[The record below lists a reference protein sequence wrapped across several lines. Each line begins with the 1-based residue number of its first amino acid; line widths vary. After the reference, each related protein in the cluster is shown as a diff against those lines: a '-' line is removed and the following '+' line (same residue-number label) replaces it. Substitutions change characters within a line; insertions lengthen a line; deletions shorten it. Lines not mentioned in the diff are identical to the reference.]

1 MTAFTFVEV
10 PPGFEP
16 GRKGFADLCLT
27 TWLWHR
33 QRYILYQK
41 KSFYASVFNM
51 FLIIFKS
58 KYFINL
64 LVSLAIKDCSVTRTC
79 ELKLTV
85 DRAGNEIMP
94 FPLHKINFVAF
105 ARESLDIFP
114 RNQRLL
120 GHANLRVSI
129 LLVSRSTERMETR

>member
-41 KSFYASVFNM
+41 NSFYASIFNM

-64 LVSLAIKDCSVTRTC
+64 LVFRSTQKEIGA
-79 ELKLTV
+79 
-85 DRAGNEIMP
+85 NEIMP
-94 FPLHKINFVAF
+94 FPLYKINFVAF
-105 ARESLDIFP
+105 VREPLGIFP
-114 RNQRLL
+114 RNHRLL
-120 GHANLRVSI
+120 GHAN
-129 LLVSRSTERMETR
+129 

>member
-41 KSFYASVFNM
+41 NSFYASVFNM

-58 KYFINL
+58 KYFI
-64 LVSLAIKDCSVTRTC
+64 K
-79 ELKLTV
+79 
-85 DRAGNEIMP
+85 
-94 FPLHKINFVAF
+94 
-105 ARESLDIFP
+105 
-114 RNQRLL
+114 
-120 GHANLRVSI
+120 
-129 LLVSRSTERMETR
+129 LLVSRSIERVKTR

>member
-41 KSFYASVFNM
+41 NSFYASVFNM
-51 FLIIFKS
+51 FLIIS
-58 KYFINL
+58 KL
-64 LVSLAIKDCSVTRTC
+64 KIKIRT
-79 ELKLTV
+79 
-85 DRAGNEIMP
+85 I
-94 FPLHKINFVAF
+94 
-105 ARESLDIFP
+105 ES
-114 RNQRLL
+114 
-120 GHANLRVSI
+120 
-129 LLVSRSTERMETR
+129 

>member
-41 KSFYASVFNM
+41 NSFYASVFNM

-58 KYFINL
+58 KYFI
-64 LVSLAIKDCSVTRTC
+64 K
-79 ELKLTV
+79 
-85 DRAGNEIMP
+85 
-94 FPLHKINFVAF
+94 
-105 ARESLDIFP
+105 
-114 RNQRLL
+114 
-120 GHANLRVSI
+120 
-129 LLVSRSTERMETR
+129 LLVSRSTERVKTR